1 MQWCF
6 HRLRLHHIYGH
17 RNPCYAVEDDES
29 NTAQKVEY
37 VAREDA
43 TKYKTM
49 SEAAMAAEE
58 MAIVGFSVE
67 RY

>member
-1 MQWCF
+1 MFVINNMDFYVRICD
-6 HRLRLHHIYGH
+6 
-17 RNPCYAVEDDES
+17 AVEDDES